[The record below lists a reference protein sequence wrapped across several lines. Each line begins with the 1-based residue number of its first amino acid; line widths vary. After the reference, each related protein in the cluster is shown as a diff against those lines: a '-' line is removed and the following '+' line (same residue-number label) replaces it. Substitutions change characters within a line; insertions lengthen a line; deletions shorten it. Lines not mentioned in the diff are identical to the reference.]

1 MVKKL
6 FNFFNKEINGLHE
19 AAYLLGFFA
28 LLCQLLALVRDRV
41 LAATFGAG
49 HDLDMYYSAF
59 RIPDF
64 IFVMVASLVGIS
76 VLVPFI
82 IEKVN
87 ISKEESK
94 KFIDNIFSAFFLLL
108 IIISGIVF
116 IFTPY
121 LVPMI
126 FKGFPFKDFPE
137 LIFLTRVLLLSPI
150 LLGLSNFFGS
160 ITQVYKRFVIYSI
173 SPMVY
178 NLGIIFGILALQP
191 IFGLRGVVYGVILG
205 ALFHL
210 LIQIPFVIK
219 QRLFPKFKV
228 NFDWP
233 EIKKVM
239 ILSVPRTFTLGIA
252 QITTI
257 FLIAMATFM
266 KDGSVAVFNFS
277 INMQSVTLSIIG
289 VSYSIAAFP
298 TLARFFAEK
307 QTGKFL
313 TEIITSA
320 RHIIF
325 WSIPISVLLIV
336 LRAQVVRTILGSGE
350 FNWDNT
356 RLTAAALA
364 LFSISAL
371 AQGLI
376 LLFVRGY
383 YAMGNTKKPLI
394 IGSISGFLIII
405 FSYLFVKLFA
415 SYPVFQYFIESLFRV
430 GGIEG
435 TSILM
440 LPLGYSLGIFINCI
454 LLWACFARE
463 FASFSKS
470 LWGTLF
476 HTFSASVIMG
486 AVSYLGLNIFN
497 SLFNLNTTF
506 GIFMQGFLAGMM
518 GIIAGIIVLK
528 LLKNR
533 ELEEIWI
540 TLHHKIW
547 KVKPLPADITEI

>member
-6 FNFFNKEINGLHE
+6 IDFFHKEINGLHE

-28 LLCQLLALVRDRV
+28 LLCQLLALVRDRI

-87 ISKEESK
+87 ISKEASK
-94 KFIDNIFSAFFLLL
+94 KFIDNVFSSFFLL
-108 IIISGIVF
+108 IISVSAVTF
-116 IFTPY
+116 LLVPY

-126 FKGFPFKDFPE
+126 FGGFPAKDFPE
-137 LIFLTRVLLLSPI
+137 LIVLTRILLLSPI

-178 NLGIIFGILALQP
+178 NLGIILGVVILHP
-191 IFGLRGVVYGVILG
+191 IFGLRGVVYGVVFG
-205 ALFHL
+205 ALLHL

-219 QRLFPKFKV
+219 QGMFPKFKI
-228 NFDWP
+228 NFDWA

-239 ILSVPRTFTLGIA
+239 LLSVPRTFTLGIG

-298 TLARFFAEK
+298 TLAKFFAEK
-307 QTGKFL
+307 KREKFL
-313 TEIITSA
+313 AEMITSA

-325 WSIPISVLLIV
+325 WSIPISVLFIV
-336 LRAQVVRTILGSGE
+336 LRAQVVRTILGSGQ
-350 FNWDNT
+350 FNWDST

-383 YAMGNTKKPLI
+383 YAMGNTKKPLA
-394 IGSISGFLIII
+394 IGTVSGVLIVVL
-405 FSYLFVKLFA
+405 SYLFVKLFA
-415 SYPVFQYFIESLFRV
+415 SYSLFQYFIESLFRV
-430 GGIEG
+430 NDIAG
-435 TSILM
+435 TSVLM
-440 LPLGYSLGIFINCI
+440 LALGYSLGISVNCI
-454 LLWACFARE
+454 LLWVCFNKE
-463 FASFSKS
+463 FVGFSKS

-486 AVSYLGLNIFN
+486 AVSYLGLNIFDDF
-497 SLFNLNTTF
+497 FNLNTTF
-506 GIFMQGFLAGMM
+506 GIFMQGFLAGIM
-518 GIIAGIIVLK
+518 GIITWVIVLK
-528 LLKNR
+528 LLKNQ
-533 ELEEIWI
+533 ELEEIWR